1 MCESFQVFSL
11 FQSVCVLLD
20 ENVHEK
26 LCKIRIAVLSEFNYT
41 LPPSSLLRVFIKQDL
56 ALLGDMIRAIH
67 LARAVERSQA
77 LTPLEIPQLVFLTLR
92 GMSLWSD
99 SYVLVVFGHFSL
111 TSLCDHLLFLK
122 LKIY

>member
-1 MCESFQVFSL
+1 MCELFQVFSL

-20 ENVHEK
+20 EDVHEK
-26 LCKIRIAVLSEFNYT
+26 LCKIRISVLSEFNYT
-41 LPPSSLLRVFIKQDL
+41 LPPSSFLRVFIKQDL

-67 LARAVERSQA
+67 LARALKRSQA

-99 SYVLVVFGHFSL
+99 SYVLVVFGHFYL